1 MGSTPENGS
10 LLLSASTL
18 SERCVCL
25 YVHYSE
31 HILVSVSTVS
41 RGVSTSH
48 GNPLIDFYQ
57 QILRTYKTDTK
68 VNEMM
73 KNLDFYIT
81 PVLNVDG
88 YIYSW
93 HNESVSTD

>member
-1 MGSTPENGS
+1 MGSMPENGL

-41 RGVSTSH
+41 RGVSTNH
-48 GNPLIDFYQ
+48 GTLLDFYQ